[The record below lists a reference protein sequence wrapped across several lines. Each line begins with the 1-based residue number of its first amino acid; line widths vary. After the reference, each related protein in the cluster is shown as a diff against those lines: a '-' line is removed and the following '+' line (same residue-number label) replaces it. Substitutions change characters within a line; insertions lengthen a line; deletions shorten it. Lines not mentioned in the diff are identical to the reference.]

1 MMTTLD
7 SAISTD
13 EAQIRALVE
22 GRVPALTTKDAAAL
36 TSHDAGDI
44 IIFDAVGPLCQR
56 GADAHAQRVAEW
68 LSSYRGGI
76 DYQIRD
82 LSITAG
88 EDIAFCHYLFRVG
101 GTMTDG
107 TQVGMWVR
115 STICLCKAGGTWT
128 VTHEHTSVPFDGAT
142 GTAALDLQP
151 D

>member
-1 MMTTLD
+1 MTNRDTPT
-7 SAISTD
+7 STN

-22 GRVPALTTKDAAAL
+22 NRVLALAVKDATAL
-36 TSHDAGDI
+36 TSHYANDVVL
-44 IIFDAVGPLCQR
+44 FDVVGPLRHR
-56 GADAHAQRVAEW
+56 GAAAHAERVAEW
-68 LSSYRGGI
+68 LSLYRDGI

-88 EDIAFCHYLFRVG
+88 TDIAFCHYLYRVG

-115 STICLCKAGGTWT
+115 STICFRRTDRDWT
-128 VTHEHTSVPFDGAT
+128 ITHEHTSVPFDGAT
-142 GTAALDLQP
+142 GAASLDLQP